1 MFVSGQL
8 NGGREER
15 EDRED
20 WTMTMRVLYRQLLY
34 THGPTSASVGRGW
47 AESMGLAEEA
57 QEEAEA
63 NTDHNFLG
71 LNVKKPYLVR
81 HQNT

>member
-20 WTMTMRVLYRQLLY
+20 WTMTMRVLYR
-34 THGPTSASVGRGW
+34 HGPTSAGVGRGW

-63 NTDHNFLG
+63 NTDHNFLR

-81 HQNT
+81 HQHT